1 MLRIEYIFHSFLYY
15 QTCIFFLFYL
25 KLEYTCTICRV
36 IRFRSH
42 YYMVRTLISKQ
53 CLSHVTC
60 KIVYNIYIRYLMI
73 FLLLKIYWFVF
84 FCKIYTYIKKQC
96 FIGVTSP

>member
-36 IRFRSH
+36 IRYRSH
-42 YYMVRTLISKQ
+42 YYMVRTRISKQ

-60 KIVYNIYIRYLMI
+60 KIVDNIYQIFND

-84 FCKIYTYIKKQC
+84 FCKIYTDIKKQC